1 MQNEIKITKDI
12 FTDASLA
19 FSRVNI
25 GDTVDGMCGYRELA
39 LSIGDIVHLLRGGC
53 LYTNDEEYG
62 TTIVLKRLSRDDDEY
77 EDLDADDD
85 WDYSDICY
93 ECGGYGDDYSFDEDG
108 EIVSAC
114 PACPFNRFKE
124 EIND

>member
-1 MQNEIKITKDI
+1 MNEQKITKDI

-19 FSRVNI
+19 FSRVNV
-25 GDTVDGMCGYRELA
+25 GDTVDGLCGYRECA

-53 LYTNDEEYG
+53 LYTNDGEYG

>member
-1 MQNEIKITKDI
+1 MNEKKITKDI
-12 FTDASLA
+12 FTDAWLA
-19 FSRVNI
+19 FSRVNV
-25 GDTVDGMCGYRELA
+25 GDTVDGLCGYRECA

-53 LYTNDEEYG
+53 LYTHDGECG
-62 TTIVLKRLSRDDDEY
+62 TTIVLKRLSLDDDEY
-77 EDLDADDD
+77 EDLNAYDA

-93 ECGGYGDDYSFDEDG
+93 ECSGYGDDYSFGKDG
-108 EIVSAC
+108 EIVSNC